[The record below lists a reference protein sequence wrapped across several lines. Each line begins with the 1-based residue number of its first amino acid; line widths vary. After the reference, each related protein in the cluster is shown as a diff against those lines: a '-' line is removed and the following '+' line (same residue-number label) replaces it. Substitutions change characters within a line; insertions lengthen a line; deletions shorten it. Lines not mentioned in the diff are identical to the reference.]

1 MANATFSKTNPGW
14 QFELLQRQFGE
25 WIELKLRGVR
35 TPLLPEGR
43 IPPQLLEI
51 LFWVLVVT
59 LSAWLC
65 WKLLPRLEAFWLSIQ
80 RSSDPQNTR
89 STSGQQDYSVAQWL
103 QQARDLQQQGN
114 YGAASRALYMAML
127 QRLHDVKLVLHNPS
141 RSDGEY
147 LGLTQ
152 HLSQPGSYQ
161 TLIQTHEQ
169 TCFGNTEITE
179 DAYLQCQ
186 QAYQEIE
193 PQ

>member
-1 MANATFSKTNPGW
+1 MADATFSKTNPGW

-25 WIELKLRGVR
+25 WVELKLRSFRAPGF
-35 TPLLPEGR
+35 PEGR

-51 LFWVLVVT
+51 LFWGLVIA

-65 WKLLPRLEAFWLSIQ
+65 WKLLPQLESLWLSIQ
-80 RSSDPQNTR
+80 QSPDSQNVRETA
-89 STSGQQDYSVAQWL
+89 GQQDFSVAQWL

-127 QRLHDVKLVLHNPS
+127 QRLHDAKLVLHNPS

-152 HLSQPGSYQ
+152 HFAQPGSYQ

-169 TCFGNTEITE
+169 VCFGNTEITE
-179 DAYLQCQ
+179 DAYLRCQ
-186 QAYQEIE
+186 QAYHEVE